1 NQNFASLLQKQSG
14 IFIRSNGRSG
24 LNTASYKGMGTAQTP
39 IVLNGANMQS
49 TMNGTID
56 LSLLDPIH
64 FSSTTISSAESS
76 TTGMN
81 NMGET
86 ISLNS
91 KSPKRALSLNA
102 SLSSLME
109 KALSA
114 KFSKTN
120 YKWSYG
126 ISAIGVQSDNV
137 VNLSHYDIDSNQQ
150 NTDFQ
155 KFSLMQTVGYKSSSF
170 GSWTNT
176 IYIQSSERGI
186 PRKLY
191 DLNVSRQEDR
201 NFMMLNQ
208 YKKQFR
214 NKLVLEVSNQI
225 WQEQIIF
232 DNIVRGQITNNLVN
246 SVNSNVSLCKLLKD
260 GSKAKLGLTNEQSYF
275 SSEAIRNRVE
285 LNRGRGYVSFNKPIN
300 RYRFKV
306 DLGARPYLS
315 NVKLD
320 GKISGVAVL
329 KKGYR
334 TEFNVQK
341 VYRLPVLNELYW
353 YEPGYALG
361 NVNLKPEEGYKVDL
375 KVSRAANKLQLLL
388 NPHAGMYSNWIEWGG
403 VPVTSP
409 KNIKDVL
416 VIGTEVQA
424 SFEKEFKVNKLV
436 SQMNYHW
443 VRAVYQYE
451 DTSDPRHGK
460 QTLYTPQHTA
470 NVTLTYISK
479 NYGVYFNE
487 QFVGRNYF
495 TSDNSAYLDA
505 YLLSELGGYYQL
517 KKWRIGATA
526 SNLFDTPYFT
536 QPNSP
541 LPGRVFKINVNYTI
555 PIKPWKEK

>member
-1 NQNFASLLQKQSG
+1 MKSAFAAILLFACATSVAQNTKVDSVQHSELENDVPAKHIGPIEIVPLILVSGTKISRDKQLISNELLKVNPNQNFASLLQKQSG

-24 LNTASYKGMGTAQTP
+24 LNTSSYKGMGTAQTP

-246 SVNSNVSLCKLLKD
+246 SVNSNVSLFKLLKD

-353 YEPGYALG
+353 YEP
-361 NVNLKPEEGYKVDL
+361 
-375 KVSRAANKLQLLL
+375 
-388 NPHAGMYSNWIEWGG
+388 
-403 VPVTSP
+403 
-409 KNIKDVL
+409 
-416 VIGTEVQA
+416 
-424 SFEKEFKVNKLV
+424 
-436 SQMNYHW
+436 
-443 VRAVYQYE
+443 
-451 DTSDPRHGK
+451 
-460 QTLYTPQHTA
+460 
-470 NVTLTYISK
+470 
-479 NYGVYFNE
+479 
-487 QFVGRNYF
+487 
-495 TSDNSAYLDA
+495 
-505 YLLSELGGYYQL
+505 
-517 KKWRIGATA
+517 
-526 SNLFDTPYFT
+526 
-536 QPNSP
+536 
-541 LPGRVFKINVNYTI
+541 
-555 PIKPWKEK
+555 